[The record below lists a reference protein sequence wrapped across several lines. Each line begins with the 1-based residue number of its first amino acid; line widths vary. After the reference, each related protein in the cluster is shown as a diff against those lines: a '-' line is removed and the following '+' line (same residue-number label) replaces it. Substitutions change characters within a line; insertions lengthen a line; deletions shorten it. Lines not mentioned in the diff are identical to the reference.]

1 MAKRFLSIINVTNL
15 SSDPGSATDGDIYY
29 NIVTDQLRIYA
40 NGSWTNVA
48 SGSLPSQTGNS
59 GKYLTTDGTTASWG
73 TIQQGGGSVQ
83 TDVALSNS
91 WWLGV

>member
-1 MAKRFLSIINVTNL
+1 MAKKFLSIINVTNL
-15 SSDPGSATDGDIYY
+15 TSDPVSASDGDIYY
-29 NIVTDQLRIYA
+29 NTATDQLRIYA

-48 SGSLPSQTGNS
+48 SGSLPSQTGNA
-59 GKYLTTDGTTASWG
+59 GKYLTTNGTTASWSP
-73 TIQQGGGSVQ
+73 IQTGSVQ